1 MKQQLNFDSIKAV
14 YFLGIGGIGM
24 SAIARF
30 FHQMGKKVGG
40 YDKTAT
46 ALTNELTAEGIDV
59 HYTDAPETIA
69 AAFLRPEETLIV
81 LTPAIPK
88 DHREWDFFKHNG
100 FRIMKRSEV
109 LGVIAE
115 RFYTIAV
122 AGTHGKTT
130 TSTLVAHLLRSAGVE
145 CTAFLGGISKNY
157 NTNLLVGKEQNGRH
171 IVVVEAD
178 EYDRSFLT
186 LFPDVAIIT
195 SMDPDHLDIYG
206 TPNEMQDTYRKF
218 AGQVKSDGWLIYH
231 QGLPIGSVNAH
242 RLEYA
247 LKGPT
252 DCFSPSVEIRDHQY
266 YFDWTDGQLTF
277 RSLTT
282 QLPGE
287 HNVENAIAA
296 IAAVR
301 CVGLNEAQIREGLRT
316 YVGVKRRFDYQVRN
330 AAHIY
335 IDDYAHHPEEL
346 RACISSVRDLYPGRH
361 ITGIFQPHLFT
372 RTRDFVDGFA
382 QSLSLLDRLILLDIY
397 PARELPIPGVTS
409 EIIFEKVTCQEK
421 VLVAKESVLRF
432 LADVKLDVVLTLGAG
447 DIDQLVDPIRRQLSS
462 N

>member
-1 MKQQLNFDSIKAV
+1 MKQHLDFDAIKSV

-30 FHQMGKKVGG
+30 FHQMGKHVAG

-46 ALTNELTAEGIDV
+46 PLTDELVAEGI
-59 HYTDAPETIA
+59 HIHFQDAPELLLE
-69 AAFLRPEETLIV
+69 AFKHPEETLIV

-88 DHREWDFFKHNG
+88 DHREWAYFQEKG

-130 TSTLVAHLLRSAGVE
+130 TSTLIAHLLRAAGIP

-157 NTNLLVGKEQNGRH
+157 NTNLLVGREQDGRH

-218 AGQVKSDGWLIYH
+218 AGQVKSDGLLICH
-231 QGLPIGSVNAH
+231 QGLPIGPVAATKV
-242 RLEYA
+242 EYS
-247 LKGPT
+247 LRGPADYFAPT
-252 DCFSPSVEIRDHQY
+252 VEIKDHQY
-266 YFDWTDGQLTF
+266 HFDWSDGAVTF
-277 RSLTT
+277 SGLTT

-287 HNVENAIAA
+287 HNVENAVAA
-296 IAAVR
+296 VAAVR
-301 CVGLNEAQIREGLRT
+301 FVGLNETEIRKGLSS

-330 AAHIY
+330 ELHIY

-346 RACISSVRDLYPGRH
+346 RACIGSVRDLYPDRH

-382 QSLSLLDRLILLDIY
+382 KSLSMLDRLLLLDIY

-409 EIIFEKVTCQEK
+409 GIILDKVTCADKQ
-421 VLVAKESVLRF
+421 LLSKEAVLRY
-432 LADVKLDVVLTLGAG
+432 LADNRTDVVLTLGAG
-447 DIDQLVDPIRRQLSS
+447 DIDQLVEPLRRQLSIH
-462 N
+462 

>member
-1 MKQQLNFDSIKAV
+1 MKQQLDFDSIKSV

-30 FHQMGKKVGG
+30 FHLMGKKVGG

-46 ALTNELTAEGIDV
+46 PLTNELTAEGLDV

-69 AAFLRPEETLIV
+69 SIFLNPEETLIV

-88 DHREWDFFKHNG
+88 DHREWAFFQNNG

-109 LGVIAE
+109 LGVIAA

-130 TSTLVAHLLRSAGVE
+130 TSTLIAHLLRSAGVE

-157 NTNLLVGKEQNGRH
+157 NTNLLVGKEQDGRH

-195 SMDPDHLDIYG
+195 SMDADHLDIYG

-231 QGLPIGSVNAH
+231 KGLPIGPVSAKCI
-242 RLEYA
+242 EYA
-247 LKGPT
+247 LKGPA
-252 DCFSPSVEIRDHQY
+252 DRFAPKVEIKEHQY
-266 YFDWTDGQLTF
+266 YFDWTDGEINF
-277 RSLTT
+277 AGLTT

-301 CVGLNEAQIREGLRT
+301 CIGLNEAQIREGLRT
-316 YVGVKRRFDYQVRN
+316 YVGVKRRFDYQVRSD
-330 AAHIY
+330 AHIY

-346 RACISSVRDLYPGRH
+346 RACISSVRDLYPNRH

-409 EIIFEKVTCQEK
+409 EIIFEKVTCKEK
-421 VLVAKESVLRF
+421 HLVPKESVLRF
-432 LADVKLDVVLTLGAG
+432 LADARLDVVVTLGAG
-447 DIDQLVDPIRRQLSS
+447 DIDQLVEPIRRQLSS